1 MKKLLPVGYLVM
13 ALLAMYQL
21 LTAIASQSL
30 PAVAAPNENPKIV
43 RLDPRFDKLVPKDAV
58 VEKLADG
65 FSWVEGPVWN
75 RAEKFLLFSDIPNNA
90 VMKWKEDE
98 GVSLFLKPSGYTGKE
113 PFTGREPGSNGLTF
127 DPKGLLVLCQHGD
140 RRIARM
146 EADGKKITLVDR
158 YQGKRIN
165 SPNDVIFKSN
175 GDMYFTDPPYGLP
188 GTFDDPAK
196 ELEFQGVYRLTTDG
210 TLTLLSKEFNAPNG
224 IAFSPDEKILYVSDS
239 GLRRWMAFDV
249 TADGTIANGR
259 VLLDGTALGKDKPGA
274 PDGMKVDQSGNIFS
288 AAPGGVYVI
297 APDGV
302 LLGMFDF
309 NQPTGNC
316 AFGEDGSTFFV
327 TSNKAIYRVRLS
339 TKGAGF

>member
-21 LTAIASQSL
+21 LTDIASQHK
-30 PAVAAPNENPKIV
+30 PAAAATNEYPQIV
-43 RLDPRFDKLVPKDAV
+43 RLDPRFDALVPKDAV

-90 VMKWKEDE
+90 VMKWKEGE
-98 GVSLFLKPSGYTGKE
+98 GISLFLKPSGYSGKE

-127 DPKGLLVLCQHGD
+127 DPKGRLVLCQHGD
-140 RRIARM
+140 RRIARL
-146 EADGKKITLVDR
+146 EADGSKTTLVDR

-165 SPNDVIFKSN
+165 SPNDAILKSN
-175 GDMYFTDPPYGLP
+175 GDMYFTDPPFGLP
-188 GTFDDPAK
+188 GAFDDPGK
-196 ELEFQGVYRLTTDG
+196 ELDFQGVYRLSTDG
-210 TLTLLSKEFNAPNG
+210 KLTLLTKDLQAPNG
-224 IAFSPDEKILYVSDS
+224 IAFSPDEKILYLSDS

-249 TADGTIANGR
+249 KDDGAIANGR

-274 PDGMKVDQSGNIFS
+274 PDGMKVDKAGNIFS
-288 AAPGGVYVI
+288 AAPGGIYVI
-297 APDGV
+297 SPDGD

-316 AFGEDGSTFFV
+316 AFGEDGSTLFV
-327 TSNKAIYRVRLS
+327 TANTAIYRVQLN
-339 TKGAGF
+339 TEGAGF